1 MAQYRYATEN
11 HNYEDYAAGRVLYN
25 RPGATSFPVRLATEI
40 FQHCVAALPGQAPYA
55 VYDPC
60 CGTGYLLTVLGL
72 LHGDHIRS
80 LTAADIDPDMT
91 AVAAKNLALLSPAGM
106 AARVTQLE
114 HDRAAFGKPAHA
126 DALDSARKL
135 QAQLHP
141 HIHTQVRTADATQ
154 PGEYLPQG
162 MQILISD
169 VPYGRS
175 VHWQGSGGITA
186 LLAAQKSALSVGG
199 IAALVTPKDEIVQHP
214 AYQRVRGFSIDKR
227 QITLLRLASLP

>member
-11 HNYEDYAAGRVLYN
+11 HNYEDYAAGRVLLN
-25 RPGATSFPVRLATEI
+25 RPGATSFPVRLASEI
-40 FQHCVAALPGQAPYA
+40 FQQCAAALPDAAPYA

-106 AARVTQLE
+106 AERKAQLE
-114 HDRAAFGKPAHA
+114 HDRQAYGKPAHA
-126 DALDSARKL
+126 DALVSAHKL
-135 QAQLHP
+135 EKQLRP
-141 HIHTQVRTADATQ
+141 HMRIQVLTADATQ
-154 PGEYLPQG
+154 PGEHLPQG
-162 MQILISD
+162 VQMLITD

-175 VHWQGSGGITA
+175 KHWQGDGGITA
-186 LLAAQKSALSVGG
+186 LLAAQKGALAVGG
-199 IAALVTPKDEIVQHP
+199 IAAIVTPKGETVQHP
-214 AYQRVRGFSIDKR
+214 AYQRVRAFSIGKR
-227 QITLLRLASLP
+227 QITLLRLASLS